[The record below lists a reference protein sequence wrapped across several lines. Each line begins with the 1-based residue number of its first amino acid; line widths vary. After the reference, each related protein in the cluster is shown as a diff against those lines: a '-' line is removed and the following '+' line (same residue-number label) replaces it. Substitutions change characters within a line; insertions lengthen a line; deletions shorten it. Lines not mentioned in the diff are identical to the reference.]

1 MTTKADFTEEEWV
14 RLGRA
19 PLVAGMAISLADP
32 GGPIE
37 AIKESSAAI
46 RTVLDAAQSGDYG
59 EFVQAVAAD
68 VAEKTQHRQS
78 PLGGF
83 KPKGRNAGEEILDE
97 LRAVNALLVEKT
109 TPEEAD
115 QFRELLKT
123 AAQNTAKAAK
133 EGGFL
138 GFRAELVSEREQQML
153 DRLAEVFYGERVAD
167 LDVLQ
172 QPRRARPVDRA
183 PHGLGRVG
191 VAQAELALGARAVVA
206 VAVQQRADHLAAHR
220 RMAPGRGGSR
230 ARRRPRR
237 RWPPAAAAAVA
248 CAARRRPRRPARA
261 PR

>member
-46 RTVLDAAQSGDYG
+46 KTVLEAAQDGSHG
-59 EFVQAVAAD
+59 EFVQALATD

-83 KPKGRNAGEEILDE
+83 KPKGRQAGEAILDE
-97 LRAVNALLVEKT
+97 LRAVNALLIEKT
-109 TPEEAD
+109 TPEEAA
-115 QFRELLKT
+115 QFREWLKT
-123 AAQNTAKAAK
+123 AAQRTATAAK

-153 DRLAEVFYGERVAD
+153 DRLAEVFHD
-167 LDVLQ
+167 
-172 QPRRARPVDRA
+172 
-183 PHGLGRVG
+183 
-191 VAQAELALGARAVVA
+191 GA
-206 VAVQQRADHLAAHR
+206 
-220 RMAPGRGGSR
+220 
-230 ARRRPRR
+230 
-237 RWPPAAAAAVA
+237 
-248 CAARRRPRRPARA
+248 
-261 PR
+261 